1 MEHFL
6 SVDSFLGKP
15 FNIASTSLLLYIIA
29 KLTNTIPNKVHF
41 TLGDCHIY
49 QSHIEQVKTQLT
61 RMPLDFPQLKIPD
74 FKSLQEVENS
84 KLEDYVIENYQSHP
98 SIKAEMVA

>member
-1 MEHFL
+1 
-6 SVDSFLGKP
+6 
-15 FNIASTSLLLYIIA
+15 
-29 KLTNTIPNKVHF
+29 
-41 TLGDCHIY
+41 
-49 QSHIEQVKTQLT
+49 
-61 RMPLDFPQLKIPD
+61 MPLDFPQLKIPD